1 MADTP
6 LQALESKIDELIALC
21 RELNRENQR
30 LQASDQG
37 GGAGAAAGIDHQ
49 AVQGLQ
55 RKIDQAMH
63 QLRQLEIN

>member
-30 LQASDQG
+30 LQGENDSWRRERQDLISKNELARTK
-37 GGAGAAAGIDHQ
+37 
-49 AVQGLQ
+49 VE
-55 RKIDQAMH
+55 AMIAR
-63 QLRQLEIN
+63 LRSME